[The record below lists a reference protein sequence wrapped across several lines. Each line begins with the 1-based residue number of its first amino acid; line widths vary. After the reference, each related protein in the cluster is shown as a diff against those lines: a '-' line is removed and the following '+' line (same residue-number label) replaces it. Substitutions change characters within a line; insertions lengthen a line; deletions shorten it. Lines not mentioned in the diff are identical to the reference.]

1 MLVSVRTRR
10 WLAGRAIS
18 ESRVVAV
25 LCSRR
30 ESGTQ
35 TENGALSYRS
45 IHDLQWVGG
54 VGHRSLGRC
63 GGEGGHPDA
72 RPSLKK
78 DKVHKVA
85 YLSTNPKK
93 FLKSRPQYH
102 RLELELETM

>member
-1 MLVSVRTRR
+1 VRNLTT
-10 WLAGRAIS
+10 
-18 ESRVVAV
+18 ESRAVAV

-35 TENGALSYRS
+35 KENGAFSYRS

-54 VGHRSLGRC
+54 VGHRLLGRC

-78 DKVHKVA
+78 DKVHN
-85 YLSTNPKK
+85 S
-93 FLKSRPQYH
+93 
-102 RLELELETM
+102 